1 VSSTTARRIFFEI
14 IKMHL
19 PALMFFAIVLCLN
32 VLHNNSLASNLDIDS
47 SEESAGDYF
56 ASGSKVLY
64 RAYEQCGGVRFGDFL
79 TCLKLRALKFADR
92 AIRSDSIPVVNG
104 VNIVRTAPKAEEG
117 SGRDLNLEPIPELNE
132 AVLPTDSEEKQD
144 KLNEMLL
151 ERTARFL
158 ETHSVQIDMSQLFDE
173 LNQLFDDHPVE
184 QGKIYISSL
193 VLSLIYMKHT

>member
-1 VSSTTARRIFFEI
+1 
-14 IKMHL
+14 
-19 PALMFFAIVLCLN
+19 
-32 VLHNNSLASNLDIDS
+32 LDINS

-92 AIRSDSIPVVNG
+92 ALRFDSIPVVNG
-104 VNIVRTAPKAEEG
+104 VNIVRTSPKAEEG
-117 SGRDLNLEPIPELNE
+117 SGRDLNVEPIPEVNE

-151 ERTARFL
+151 ERMARFL
-158 ETHSVQIDMSQLFDE
+158 QTHSVQIDMPRLFE
-173 LNQLFDDHPVE
+173 EINQLFDDHAVE
-184 QGKIYISSL
+184 QGKIYISL
-193 VLSLIYMKHT
+193 FVLSLIYIKRT